1 MATLADIGERDAIRM
16 VQKILGRRAQEAAR
30 LDDAAVVRLKDGAT
44 SELVATTDT
53 LTFAS
58 HLLPGT
64 PLRLFGYFCCAVSIS
79 DLAAMGAKPHGMLL
93 AVGLPATTAVGD
105 LEDLT
110 LGFRMACN
118 QLDFDVW
125 GGDLK
130 EAPTPHITG
139 TAMGTVPR
147 GKALRR
153 GRGIKAGWPVATTG
167 FLGRAAMGALL
178 AKRGDAVGFEMVY
191 LIEPRV
197 GAGLAAVDA
206 GGPIACIDSSDGL
219 SASLLHLCASNPGV
233 GFEVD
238 AGELPVYPGLRKEAG
253 PVKALELALDG
264 AGDYELVF
272 CAPPRTLDR
281 LKDELSDLRIPLT
294 RIGKAVAEEGL
305 FLIRDGAREA
315 MGLRGFEHFRTP
327 VTGTG

>member
-16 VQKILGRRAQEAAR
+16 IQKILGRRAQEAAR

-79 DLAAMGAKPHGMLL
+79 DLAAMGAKPAGMLL

-118 QLDFDVW
+118 KLDFDVW

-130 EAPTPHITG
+130 EAPTPHVTG

-153 GRGIKAGWPVATTG
+153 ARGIKPGWALATTG

-178 AKRGDAVGFEMVY
+178 AKKGDAVGFEMVY
-191 LIEPRV
+191 IIEPPV
-197 GAGLAAVDA
+197 EAGLAAVKV

-219 SASLLHLCASNPGV
+219 SASLLHLIASNPGI

-238 AGELPVYPGLRKEAG
+238 GGALPVYPGLRKEAG
-253 PVKALELALDG
+253 REKALELALDWG
-264 AGDYELVF
+264 GDYELVF
-272 CAPPRTLDR
+272 CAPARTMER
-281 LKDELSDLRIPLT
+281 LKDELSGLRIPLT
-294 RIGKAVAEEGL
+294 RIGQAVGEGGL
-305 FLIRDGAREA
+305 FLSQEGVRAK

-327 VTGTG
+327 VTGSG